1 MMNMEGLKFSL
12 TSLHRSLGNRKDTKV
27 INLSSCFSNSSFQL
41 PGFHMP
47 PMLKD
52 EGEESDSDGGSFEA
66 VTPEHDSKTPEE
78 REGIPVPAAIGNHRH
93 ILEEVDGELEMEDVA
108 PTCEAVTSSTS
119 TACINTSQSM
129 HPQLEQ
135 HFPPTFTPPVPE
147 NVPPSFPPLP
157 TSPPPAA
164 PPPPPALPP
173 PPPLPALPPPPP
185 PPVLPPPPPVLPP
198 MPPMSASVS
207 DSLDSKLYVSTS
219 ALLLNSFQCFS
230 LLTESCV
237 LSSGAFI
244 LLFFLLIGL
253 TFAECQRKL
262 ASVWGPAACCTW
274 SKLNKL

>member
-12 TSLHRSLGNRKDTKV
+12 TSLHRSLGNRKDMKV
-27 INLSSCFSNSSFQL
+27 INLSCFSNSSFQL

-129 HPQLEQ
+129 HPQLE

-173 PPPLPALPPPPP
+173 PPPPPA
-185 PPVLPPPPPVLPP
+185 LPPPPPVLPP
-198 MPPMSASVS
+198 MPPMPASVS
-207 DSLDSKLYVSTS
+207 DGLDSKLYVSTS
-219 ALLLNSFQCFS
+219 ALLINSFAMFFFTNGELCSVFWSIHFTVLSVDWAYICRMSEKTCISLGPSS
-230 LLTESCV
+230 LLHLE
-237 LSSGAFI
+237 
-244 LLFFLLIGL
+244 
-253 TFAECQRKL
+253 
-262 ASVWGPAACCTW
+262 
-274 SKLNKL
+274 